1 MNGMR
6 KALPPRPSQDLGYG
20 SPAMNGGGQFGGQ
33 NGYERPGTSNGRK
46 PSVQGPN
53 GAVILEG
60 YRNEILNGLPSPRF
74 NPVSIALLVN
84 KGCGMIIVNRSTW
97 MSN

>member
-1 MNGMR
+1 MMNGMR

-33 NGYERPGTSNGRK
+33 NGFERAGTSNGRK

-74 NPVSIALLVN
+74 NPVSIALL
-84 KGCGMIIVNRSTW
+84 
-97 MSN
+97 